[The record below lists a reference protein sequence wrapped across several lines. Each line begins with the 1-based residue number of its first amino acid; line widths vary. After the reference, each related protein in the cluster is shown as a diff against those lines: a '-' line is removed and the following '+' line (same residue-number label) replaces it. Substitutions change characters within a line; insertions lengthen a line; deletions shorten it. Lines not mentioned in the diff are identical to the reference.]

1 MESSGSVSGWID
13 RLMAGDKQAV
23 QPLWER
29 YFRQLVQLARKRLQ
43 DSPRRAADEED
54 VALSAF
60 DSFCRHAEQG
70 HYHDLRDRN
79 RLWRLLTVITARKA
93 ARLRRDD
100 SRKKRGGGN
109 VPLPIIAAND
119 GSDLQLDVFSREPN
133 PEFAALMAEECTCLL
148 RGLKD
153 NNLENVAL
161 WRMEGYTIK
170 EIAQKMDIVPRS
182 VKRKLQLIRILWR
195 KEAES

>member
-1 MESSGSVSGWID
+1 
-13 RLMAGDKQAV
+13 V

-29 YFRQLVQLARKRLQ
+29 YFHRLVQLARKRLQ
-43 DSPRRAADEED
+43 DSPRRAADVDD
-54 VALSAF
+54 VAQSAF
-60 DSFCRHAEQG
+60 YSFCRHAEQG

-79 RLWRLLTVITARKA
+79 SLWRLLAVITARKA

-100 SRKKRGGGN
+100 SRKTRGGGN
-109 VPLPIIAAND
+109 LPLPIIAAND
-119 GSDLQLDVFSREPN
+119 RGHLEPGVFSREPS

-182 VKRKLQLIRILWR
+182 VKRKLQLIRSLWR